1 MTKDTTVLSG
11 ENGMTTITVDLG
23 HRSYQIHVGAGLIAR
38 LDSLVPWPSH
48 ARTAAVV
55 TNGVVWEHYG
65 DVVQAS
71 LERAGLAVEIIRVPD
86 GEQAKST
93 ETLIALWHR
102 LATIPLQRDDVVVA
116 VGGGVVGD
124 LAGFAAATYAR
135 GVALVQ
141 VPTTLL
147 AQVDS
152 AIGGKTGINLAEGK
166 NLIGAFHQPI
176 AVISDVATLATLPSR
191 ERRAGLGE
199 VAKYGFIADPVV
211 LDLLETRPGSAAAGD
226 PELMVQIVRRG
237 SAVKAEIVSEDE
249 LESGRRA
256 LLNYG
261 HTVGHAIESLTSYD
275 TYRHGEAV
283 ALGMVFAARLGERL
297 DISEPGLAERTIAVL
312 DGLGLPTRG
321 LRLDPREVWDV
332 MARDKKA
339 RDGVRFVL
347 SPRPGQAILIDQPR
361 RGVVDD
367 VLRGMA

>member
-1 MTKDTTVLSG
+1 MPDRLSTSRPG
-11 ENGMTTITVDLG
+11 ATIRVELG
-23 HRSYQIHVGAGLIAR
+23 PRSYNIYVATDLLAR
-38 LDSLVPWPSH
+38 LDDLVPWPPG
-48 ARTAAVV
+48 ARTAAVI
-55 TNGVVWEHYG
+55 TNGAVWDHYG
-65 DVVQAS
+65 EVVTAAVD
-71 LERAGLAVEIIRVPD
+71 RVGLALEVIRVPD

-93 ETLIALWHR
+93 DTLSSLWHR
-102 LATIPLQRDDVVVA
+102 FAGIPLLREDVVIA

-124 LAGFAAATYAR
+124 LAGFAAATWNR
-135 GVALVQ
+135 GVGLVQ

-152 AIGGKTGINLAEGK
+152 AIGGKTGINLPQGK
-166 NLIGAFHQPI
+166 NLVGAFHQPLV
-176 AVISDVATLATLPSR
+176 VISDVSTLATLPSR

-211 LDLLETRPGSAAAGD
+211 LDLLESRPGSATAGEPGVLAD
-226 PELMVQIVRRG
+226 IVRRA
-237 SAVKAEIVSEDE
+237 SVVKAEIVSEDE

-261 HTVGHAIESLTSYD
+261 HTVGHAVESLTSYD

-297 DISEPGLAERTIAVL
+297 GLSDAGLADRTVAVL

-321 LRLDPREVWDV
+321 LRLDPHEVWSV

-339 RDGVRFVL
+339 SRGGVRFIV
-347 SPRPGQAILIDQPR
+347 SARPGIAQVIEEPPRAI
-361 RGVVDD
+361 VDD
-367 VLRGMA
+367 ILRGMA

>member
-1 MTKDTTVLSG
+1 MTAADLTTTTV
-11 ENGMTTITVDLG
+11 ELG
-23 HRSYQIHVGAGLIAR
+23 ARSYPIHVGAGLLDR
-38 LDSLVPWPSH
+38 LDELVAWPAH
-48 ARTAAVV
+48 ARTAVIV
-55 TNGVVWEHYG
+55 TNGVVADRYG
-65 DVVQAS
+65 EVVQAAV
-71 LERAGLAVEIIRVPD
+71 ERAGLAVRTVRVPD
-86 GEQAKST
+86 GEQAKTT
-93 ETLIALWHR
+93 ETLTALWHR
-102 LATIPLQRDDVVVA
+102 FATIPLLRDDVVVA
-116 VGGGVVGD
+116 LGGGVVGD
-124 LAGFAAATYAR
+124 LAGFAAATWNR

-152 AIGGKTGINLAEGK
+152 AIGGKTGINLSAGK
-166 NLIGAFHQPI
+166 NLVGAFHQPL
-176 AVISDVATLATLPSR
+176 AVVADVTTLATLPSR

-211 LDLLETRPGSAAAGD
+211 LDLLETRPGSATAGD
-226 PELMVQIVRRG
+226 PEVLADIVRRG
-237 SAVKAEIVSEDE
+237 AGVKAEVVGEDE

-283 ALGMVFAARLGERL
+283 ALGMVFAARLGERIGVS
-297 DISEPGLAERTIAVL
+297 DPGLADRTVAVL

-339 RDGVRFVL
+339 TRDGVRFVL
-347 SPRPGQAILIDQPR
+347 ARRPGEALLVDQPS
-361 RGVVDD
+361 RGIVDE
-367 VLRGMA
+367 VLRSLA

>member
-1 MTKDTTVLSG
+1 MTDTTA
-11 ENGMTTITVDLG
+11 IHVDLG
-23 HRSYQIHVGAGLIAR
+23 ARSYDIHVGAGLLARIAE
-38 LDSLVPWPSH
+38 LVPWP
-48 ARTAAVV
+48 AEAQTAVVV
-55 TNGVVWEHYG
+55 TNGVVWDHYG
-65 DVVQAS
+65 EVVGAS
-71 LERAGLAVEIIRVPD
+71 LADAGLQVEVIRVPD

-93 ETLIALWHR
+93 ETLAALWNR
-102 LATIPLQRDDVVVA
+102 FAGLPLLRDDVVVA
-116 VGGGVVGD
+116 LGGGVVGD
-124 LAGFAAATYAR
+124 LAGFAAATWNR

-152 AIGGKTGINLAEGK
+152 AIGGKTGINLPQGK
-166 NLIGAFHQPI
+166 NLVGAFHQPL
-176 AVISDVATLATLPSR
+176 AVISDVETLASLPSR

-211 LDLLETRPGSAAAGD
+211 LELLETRPGSATAGD
-226 PELMVQIVRRG
+226 PAVLGDIVRRG

-249 LESGRRA
+249 RESGRRA

-261 HTVGHAIESLTSYD
+261 HTVGHAVESLTSYD

-297 DISEPGLAERTIAVL
+297 ELSEAGLADRTVAVL

-321 LRLDPREVWDV
+321 LRLDPREVWAV

-339 RDGVRFVL
+339 SRDGVRFII
-347 SPRPGQAILIDQPR
+347 SPKPGEAVVIDEPR
-361 RGVVDD
+361 RAIVDD
-367 VLRGMA
+367 ILRGMA